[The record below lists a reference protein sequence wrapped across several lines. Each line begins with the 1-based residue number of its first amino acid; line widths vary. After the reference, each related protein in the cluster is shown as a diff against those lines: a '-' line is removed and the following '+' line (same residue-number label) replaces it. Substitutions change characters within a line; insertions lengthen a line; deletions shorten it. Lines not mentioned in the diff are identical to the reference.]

1 MTGDHRLQPVT
12 SNEYSRIMRVFWI
25 GLTLRL
31 ALATFL
37 QITGVEKSLKLTKD
51 AFLYDQTGKAIA
63 EYYRT
68 NGGTS
73 WPARTTSV
81 FNHFYEYFVGI
92 TYYFTDDSMFVVR
105 VINVIAGSLVILA
118 TWRMARYITL
128 PETAF
133 RCGLWACFFPTQL
146 YYSCLPVRDA
156 HSTLAMTLIF
166 LGMTAMTSSGKTR
179 HVLALPVGLLLTAGF
194 RTYVA
199 TVLVILIPIGWLA
212 TFLLVRSRGK
222 SLFVGRVAVV
232 AAIALALFG
241 PTGAEKIFSIGKA
254 SQVTDIDY
262 WNSTRAKMNSGGGA
276 LYRDGD
282 VPEIGDSIVGS
293 VQGIAVGLYFF
304 FVSVNPT
311 EMSSVRQWM
320 AIPEVLIV
328 LYMIPKMYR
337 GFRRVLKYHRF
348 QFVSVLFVAAAI
360 TFGYSSVT
368 TNAGPLMRWRLQVV
382 NIYIVVAAIGFSRN
396 YDREFSHAG
405 SVDSGTSGM
414 SGQPSTDLGYR
425 RSIDMQRRTAAR
437 V

>member
-1 MTGDHRLQPVT
+1 
-12 SNEYSRIMRVFWI
+12 MRVFWI
-25 GLTLRL
+25 GMALRL
-31 ALATFL
+31 GLATFL
-37 QITGVEKSLKLTKD
+37 QISGVEKSLKLTKD
-51 AFLYDQTGKAIA
+51 AFLYDRTGKAIA

-73 WPARTTSV
+73 WPDRTTSV
-81 FNHFYEYFVGI
+81 FNHLYEHFVGI
-92 TYYFTDDSMFVVR
+92 TYYMTDDSMFAVR
-105 VINVIAGSLVILA
+105 IINVIAGSLVILA

-133 RCGLWACFFPTQL
+133 RCGLWACLFPTQL

-156 HSTLAMTLIF
+156 HSTLGMTLIF

-222 SLFVGRVAVV
+222 SRFVGRVAVV

-241 PTGAEKIFSIGKA
+241 PTGAEKIFSTGKA

-276 LYRDGD
+276 LYSDGD
-282 VPEIGDSIVGS
+282 VPEIGDSIAGT
-293 VQGIAVGLYFF
+293 VQGIAIGLYFF

-337 GFRRVLKYHRF
+337 GLCRVLKYHRF

-382 NIYIVVAAIGFSRN
+382 NIYIIVAAIGFARN
-396 YDREFSHAG
+396 YDRDV
-405 SVDSGTSGM
+405 SVADDFASSGAEVSGRPRM
-414 SGQPSTDLGYR
+414 DCGYIQ
-425 RSIDMQRRTAAR
+425 SADMQGRALAR
-437 V
+437 L

>member
-1 MTGDHRLQPVT
+1 
-12 SNEYSRIMRVFWI
+12 MRVFWI

-105 VINVIAGSLVILA
+105 IINVIAGSLVILA

-425 RSIDMQRRTAAR
+425 HAIDMQRRTAAR